1 MTAKLN
7 FDGKICGGGRFFG
20 GGGGPYGGSSL
31 TCTHRIVANVPGE
44 GALLSPSPNGAFA
57 LRAKFSDIPSWRSG
71 RRFRQTSRRSVFKT
85 GAFLRLGYWLIL
97 RKISPNYV
105 LPSPGS
111 ERREVT
117 TISAKPTALFAA
129 VWSRSSP
136 LVVVIMNRGVANVLN
151 NTYRLISRLPMVK
164 RNSIRN

>member
-1 MTAKLN
+1 VAHTAAAVLHARTESSPTSLVRV
-7 FDGKICGGGRFFG
+7 RFF
-20 GGGGPYGGSSL
+20 L
-31 TCTHRIVANVPGE
+31 HRLMAPLPSEQNFLISPAGVLAAVFARPHVA
-44 GALLSPSPNGAFA
+44 
-57 LRAKFSDIPSWRSG
+57 
-71 RRFRQTSRRSVFKT
+71 RFLKL
-85 GAFLRLGYWLIL
+85 AFLRLGYWLIL